1 MAGYHIDLSSSTF
14 GVQEEKSLPARG
26 ERASPGMGE
35 IQKGYLY
42 GSVKAGLGL
51 DIATKYPLGRSGAA
65 DPTGHTGP
73 STAQWSSLEAGWN
86 D

>member
-51 DIATKYPLGRSGAA
+51 DIK
-65 DPTGHTGP
+65 
-73 STAQWSSLEAGWN
+73 
-86 D
+86 

>member
-51 DIATKYPLGRSGAA
+51 DTAANYPLGQIRGGGPYGTHRSLDG
-65 DPTGHTGP
+65 TVVK
-73 STAQWSSLEAGWN
+73 S
-86 D
+86 